1 MHTSM
6 MWKIILFAHVLDA
19 TKRGTSLSA
28 DVPMPSVVGEM
39 LSIPYD
45 SQCLIVGIALKS

>member
-1 MHTSM
+1 M
-6 MWKIILFAHVLDA
+6 LL
-19 TKRGTSLSA
+19 RGGMSLPV

-39 LSIPYD
+39 VSIPYD